1 MKQSTELI
9 ESISKHPRLYFFTEI
24 EQQQKSNMEPQK
36 SLKCQSNLEKKERS
50 WRYHPTRLQ
59 TILQSYSNQNR
70 IAQAKKWTQRS
81 MERN

>member
-36 SLKCQSNLEKKERS
+36 SLKCQSNLEKKE
-50 WRYHPTRLQ
+50 
-59 TILQSYSNQNR
+59 
-70 IAQAKKWTQRS
+70 
-81 MERN
+81 